1 MPHIKE
7 PDKRENV
14 WHKRTPVRA
23 RANPNHISTQ
33 HMTYAS
39 HTAQS
44 VPLHNRCQ
52 FPSADTDHRC
62 PSTDQQR
69 HKDLCPNNADQD
81 ATFRSSGMVG
91 LSKGLVNTGKV
102 TNRGAVD
109 HRNKGVPSTWRPF
122 SQETIAATL
131 PTQYD
136 NCILFKP
143 RIAITELSNCLNAI
157 YQTDDTCTLV
167 ATHLRRPRMS
177 PATRAQALSNHWT
190 QQLPARC
197 HQSA

>member
-1 MPHIKE
+1 MKHNATQPTRSHDILVCPSSARNSSTDQTNTTGLDNNVPHIKE

-62 PSTDQQR
+62 PSTYQQR
-69 HKDLCPNNADQD
+69 HKDLCPNNCRSRRNASI
-81 ATFRSSGMVG
+81 FRDGRPQQ
-91 LSKGLVNTGKV
+91 GLVNTGKV

-143 RIAITELSNCLNAI
+143 RIQN
-157 YQTDDTCTLV
+157 
-167 ATHLRRPRMS
+167 PR
-177 PATRAQALSNHWT
+177 T
-190 QQLPARC
+190 
-197 HQSA
+197 